1 MAMEPNFLNSLV
13 LGGPTDVAGFEKEIS
28 SQMANPLHMLVA
40 DARDV
45 EDLIADALKRR
56 CCHSS
61 NSRRAALHM
70 HLRLKRG
77 DSQTTMTRHELADL
91 AEMVAT
97 KGAPNAIVN
106 RLANFYVRIANLR
119 AQIEETRRSLNACC
133 TDIPI
138 ININNANANAKHLH
152 AAHAKNE
159 ENLCEKRAQN
169 QRELDRIMSALFLD
183 ASVGSINPALTED
196 DLPALET
203 QAQHIAER
211 GCVTQ
216 ELRRLKIVEAAL
228 EQQRLDELMAVL
240 KSAPLSF

>member
-1 MAMEPNFLNSLV
+1 MAEPNFLNSLV

-40 DARDV
+40 DTRDV

-61 NSRRAALHM
+61 NNRRAALHM
-70 HLRLKRG
+70 HLRLKKG
-77 DSQTTMTRHELADL
+77 DSQTTMTRHEMADL

-106 RLANFYVRIANLR
+106 RLANFYVRIAILR
-119 AQIEETRRSLNACC
+119 AQIEGTRRSLDACC
-133 TDIPI
+133 TDIPV
-138 ININNANANAKHLH
+138 INMNNANTTHLR

-159 ENLCEKRAQN
+159 ENLCEKRNEN
-169 QRELDRIMSALFLD
+169 QRELARIMSALFVD

-196 DLPALET
+196 DLPALEM
-203 QAQHIAER
+203 QVQHISER
-211 GCVTQ
+211 GCATQ

-228 EQQRLDELMAVL
+228 EQQRLDELIAELNV
-240 KSAPLSF
+240 

>member
-1 MAMEPNFLNSLV
+1 MAELNFFDSLV
-13 LGGPTDVAGFEKEIS
+13 SGGPTDVAGFEKEIS

-56 CCHSS
+56 CCHSHG
-61 NSRRAALHM
+61 NNNDRRAALHM
-70 HLRLKRG
+70 HLRLKKG
-77 DSQTTMTRHELADL
+77 AIVDATMTRHELADL
-91 AEMVAT
+91 AEMIAT
-97 KGAPNAIVN
+97 KGAPNAIVK

-119 AQIEETRRSLNACC
+119 VQIEETRRSLDACC

-138 ININNANANAKHLH
+138 INMNNANAKHLR

-159 ENLCEKRAQN
+159 ESLCEKRNEN

-203 QAQHIAER
+203 QVKHIAER
-211 GCVTQ
+211 GCATQ
-216 ELRRLKIVEAAL
+216 ELRRLKIMEAAL
-228 EQQRLDELMAVL
+228 EQQRLDELMAEL
-240 KSAPLSF
+240 NA

>member
-1 MAMEPNFLNSLV
+1 MSEPNFLKSLV
-13 LGGPTDVAGFEKEIS
+13 LGDPTDVAGFEKEMS
-28 SQMANPLHMLVA
+28 SQMANTSHMLVA
-40 DARDV
+40 DTPDM

-56 CCHSS
+56 CCHS

-70 HLRLKRG
+70 HLRLKKG
-77 DSQTTMTRHELADL
+77 TTVDGPTTMTRHEMADL

-97 KGAPNAIVN
+97 KGAPNAIVK
-106 RLANFYVRIANLR
+106 RLANFYVRIVNLR
-119 AQIEETRRSLNACC
+119 AQIEETRRSLDACC

-138 ININNANANAKHLH
+138 INMNNAHAKHLR

-159 ENLCEKRAQN
+159 ESLCEKRNEN
-169 QRELDRIMSALFLD
+169 QRELAQIMSALFID

-211 GCVTQ
+211 GCATQ
-216 ELRRLKIVEAAL
+216 ELRRLKIMEAAL
-228 EQQRLDELMAVL
+228 EQQRLDELMAQLNV
-240 KSAPLSF
+240 